1 MSIRQLQNH
10 NVALKIKLKKSEEK
24 LEKSEEKLRKCEEKN
39 KNLLELGNENAELR
53 KQIEELIE
61 TNRKQSV
68 AWITEASKTEEK
80 IKSLNEKLEEQEF
93 SIILTGVELRKVK
106 TEVSN
111 VTKELAEK
119 KKDTQQLIKVN
130 SQLRTDLSAQTST
143 IELLEQTA
151 SFPYT
156 LSQVE
161 RDQQENSI
169 LETKVEHLSAQN
181 QALSHEVKKCEKML
195 EDSISKFKNIES
207 ELNRY
212 QEILNSIFSLF
223 NSDSKYYGQT
233 TPFFENRHLAERN
246 LPLKFEISEH
256 DRIFKHF
263 LNLVGSEAKIR
274 MEEIAVKGEFKTWS
288 GNSFVNNVIFG
299 QTLDMDVKKSQSG
312 LSFCFTKHNPARMH
326 KDYRGKF
333 NHFSK

>member
-1 MSIRQLQNH
+1 MSN
-10 NVALKIKLKKSEEK
+10 IKLQIALSHNKALQRK
-24 LEKSEEKLRKCEEKN
+24 LQKCVAKN
-39 KNLLELGNENAELR
+39 KDLLNENDYFR
-53 KQIEELIE
+53 KHREELIQ
-61 TNRKQSV
+61 TNWKMRVS
-68 AWITEASKTEEK
+68 WITEVTGLEEK
-80 IKSLNEKLEEQEF
+80 IKSQNEQIEAQEF
-93 SIILTGVELRKVK
+93 SILLAGVELRKLK
-106 TEVSN
+106 TEISN

-119 KKDTQQLIKVN
+119 NEHTQELIKVN
-130 SQLRTDLSAQTST
+130 TQLRTDLSAQTST

-161 RDQQENSI
+161 RDQQEKSI
-169 LETKVEHLSAQN
+169 LETHVEHLSAQN
-181 QALSHEVKKCEKML
+181 QALSHEVKKYEKMS
-195 EDSISKFKNIES
+195 EDSISKFKNNES

-212 QEILNSIFSLF
+212 QEILNSMVSLF
-223 NSDSKYYGQT
+223 NSDSNYYGQT

-274 MEEIAVKGEFKTWS
+274 MEEIAEKGEFKTWS
-288 GNSFVNNVIFG
+288 GKYSPVNTVIFG

-326 KDYRGKF
+326 QDHRGKF